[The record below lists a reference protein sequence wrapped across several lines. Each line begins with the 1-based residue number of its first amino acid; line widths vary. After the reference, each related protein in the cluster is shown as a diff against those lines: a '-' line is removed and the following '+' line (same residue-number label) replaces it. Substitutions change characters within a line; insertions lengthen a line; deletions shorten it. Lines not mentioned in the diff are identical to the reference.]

1 MNYTFRQLEVY
12 HAVGS
17 LLSFTKAAAK
27 LYLTQPAVSIQ
38 FKTFSQQFDF
48 PLIEYQSKN
57 MVLTELG
64 EEVFIR
70 VKQILD
76 HAAALSTFNTSLK
89 DKLAGTLTISVV
101 STGKYIMPYI
111 VKTFIDAHPD
121 VDLVM
126 DVNNRLK
133 VIESLEKNSVD
144 FSLVSVLP
152 KNLPVKTLELIPN
165 ELYLMGS
172 PMQKKLWKTH
182 NMSQMTYLLRERG
195 SSTRSHMEKFLSM
208 IRVTPNKKVELTS
221 NETVKQSVIAGLGIS
236 VMPVIGITRE
246 LNEGTVVIIPHPK
259 LPIKTNWNL
268 IWRQQKELSP
278 VASAFLKHLED
289 HKESILKEFKT

>member
-38 FKTFSQQFDF
+38 FKTFAQQFDF
-48 PLIEYQSKN
+48 PLIEYRSKQ

-64 EEVFIR
+64 TEVFQR
-70 VKQILD
+70 VTQILD
-76 HAAALSTFNTSLK
+76 YTAALNTLNTSLK
-89 DKLAGTLTISVV
+89 DKLTGTLTLSVV
-101 STGKYIMPYI
+101 STGKYIMPYL

-126 DVNNRLK
+126 DVDNRLK

-152 KNLPVKTLELIPN
+152 KNLAVETLELIGN

-172 PMQKKLWKTH
+172 PMQKKLWEQQ
-182 NMSQMTYLLRERG
+182 NMGQMTYLFRERG

-208 IRVTPNKKVELTS
+208 IRVKPNKKVELTS
-221 NETVKQSVIAGLGIS
+221 NETIKQSVIAGLGIS
-236 VMPVIGITRE
+236 VMPVIGIKRE
-246 LNEGTVVIIPHPK
+246 LNDGTVVIIPHTK

>member
-1 MNYTFRQLEVY
+1 MNHTFRQLEVY

-38 FKTFSQQFDF
+38 FKTFAQQFDF
-48 PLIEYQSKN
+48 PLIEYRSKQL
-57 MVLTELG
+57 VLTELG
-64 EEVFIR
+64 TEVFQR
-70 VKQILD
+70 VTQILD
-76 HAAALSTFNTSLK
+76 YTAALNTLNTSLK
-89 DKLAGTLTISVV
+89 DKLTGTLTLSVV
-101 STGKYIMPYI
+101 STGKYIMPYL

-126 DVNNRLK
+126 DVDNRLK

-144 FSLVSVLP
+144 FSLVSILP
-152 KNLPVKTLELIPN
+152 KNLPVETLELIGN

-172 PMQKKLWKTH
+172 PMQKKLWEQQ
-182 NMSQMTYLLRERG
+182 NMGQMTYLFRERG

-208 IRVTPNKKVELTS
+208 IRVKPNKKVELTS
-221 NETVKQSVIAGLGIS
+221 NETIKQSVIAGLGIS
-236 VMPVIGITRE
+236 VMPVIGIKRE

>member
-1 MNYTFRQLEVY
+1 
-12 HAVGS
+12 
-17 LLSFTKAAAK
+17 
-27 LYLTQPAVSIQ
+27 
-38 FKTFSQQFDF
+38 
-48 PLIEYQSKN
+48 
-57 MVLTELG
+57 
-64 EEVFIR
+64 
-70 VKQILD
+70 
-76 HAAALSTFNTSLK
+76 
-89 DKLAGTLTISVV
+89 
-101 STGKYIMPYI
+101 
-111 VKTFIDAHPD
+111 

-126 DVNNRLK
+126 GVDNRLK

-152 KNLPVKTLELIPN
+152 KNLAVETLELIGN

-172 PMQKKLWKTH
+172 PMQKKLWEQQ
-182 NMSQMTYLLRERG
+182 NMGQMTYLFRERG

-208 IRVTPNKKVELTS
+208 IRVKPNKKVELTS
-221 NETVKQSVIAGLGIS
+221 NETIKQSVIAGLGIS
-236 VMPVIGITRE
+236 VMPVIGIKRE

>member
-1 MNYTFRQLEVY
+1 MSYTFRQLEVY

-38 FKTFSQQFDF
+38 FKTFAQQFDF
-48 PLIEYQSKN
+48 TLIEYRSKQ

-64 EEVFIR
+64 TEVFRR
-70 VKQILD
+70 VTQILD
-76 HAAALSTFNTSLK
+76 YTAALNTLNTSLK
-89 DKLAGTLTISVV
+89 DKLTGTLTLSVV
-101 STGKYIMPYI
+101 STGKYIMPYL

-126 DVNNRLK
+126 DVDNRLK

-152 KNLPVKTLELIPN
+152 KNLAVETLELIGN

-172 PMQKKLWKTH
+172 PMQKKLWEQQ
-182 NMSQMTYLLRERG
+182 NMGQMTYLFRERG

-208 IRVTPNKKVELTS
+208 IRVKPNKKVELTS
-221 NETVKQSVIAGLGIS
+221 NETIKQSVIAGLGIS
-236 VMPVIGITRE
+236 VMPVIGIKRE

>member
-1 MNYTFRQLEVY
+1 MNYTFRQLEAY

-38 FKTFSQQFDF
+38 FKTFSQQFDY
-48 PLIEYQSKN
+48 PLIEYQSKQ

-64 EEVFIR
+64 AEVLRR
-70 VKQILD
+70 VTQILD
-76 HAAALSTFNTSLK
+76 HIAALNTLNKSLK
-89 DKLAGTLTISVV
+89 DKLTGTLTLSVV
-101 STGKYIMPYI
+101 STGKYIMPYL
-111 VKTFIDAHPD
+111 VKTFIDALPD

-133 VIESLEKNSVD
+133 VIESLEKNCVD

-152 KNLPVKTLELIPN
+152 KNLPVEVLELIPN
-165 ELYLMGS
+165 ELFLMGS
-172 PMQKKLWKTH
+172 PRQKELWKTI
-182 NMSQMTYLLRERG
+182 NMGQMTYLLRERG

-221 NETVKQSVIAGLGIS
+221 NETIKQSVIAGLGIS
-236 VMPVIGITRE
+236 VMPVIGLQRE
-246 LNEGTVVIIPHPK
+246 LSEGTVVIIEHPK

-278 VASAFLKHLED
+278 VASAFLKHLKD
-289 HKESILKEFKT
+289 HKESLLKDFKT

>member
-38 FKTFSQQFDF
+38 FKTFAQQFDF
-48 PLIEYQSKN
+48 PLIEYRSKQ

-64 EEVFIR
+64 TEVFQRIT
-70 VKQILD
+70 QILD
-76 HAAALSTFNTSLK
+76 YTAALNTLNTSLK
-89 DKLAGTLTISVV
+89 DKLTGTLTLSVV
-101 STGKYIMPYI
+101 STGKYIMPYL

-126 DVNNRLK
+126 DVDKRLK

-152 KNLPVKTLELIPN
+152 KNLPVETLELIGN

-172 PMQKKLWKTH
+172 PMQKKLWEQQ
-182 NMSQMTYLLRERG
+182 NMGQMTYLFRERG

-208 IRVTPNKKVELTS
+208 IRVKPNKKVELTS
-221 NETVKQSVIAGLGIS
+221 NETIKQSVIAGLGIS
-236 VMPVIGITRE
+236 VMPVIGIKRE

>member
-1 MNYTFRQLEVY
+1 
-12 HAVGS
+12 
-17 LLSFTKAAAK
+17 
-27 LYLTQPAVSIQ
+27 
-38 FKTFSQQFDF
+38 
-48 PLIEYQSKN
+48 

-64 EEVFIR
+64 TEVFRR
-70 VKQILD
+70 VTQILD
-76 HAAALSTFNTSLK
+76 YTAALNTLNTSLK
-89 DKLAGTLTISVV
+89 DKLTGTLTLSVV
-101 STGKYIMPYI
+101 STGKYIMPYL

-126 DVNNRLK
+126 DVDNRLK

-152 KNLPVKTLELIPN
+152 KNLPVETLELIGN

-172 PMQKKLWKTH
+172 PMQKKLWEQQ
-182 NMSQMTYLLRERG
+182 NMGQMTYLFRERG

-208 IRVTPNKKVELTS
+208 IRVKPNKKVELTS
-221 NETVKQSVIAGLGIS
+221 NETIKQSVIAGLGIS
-236 VMPVIGITRE
+236 VMPVIGIKRE